1 MVKAEEERRLQGRSY
16 IEPYDTGTFLEFNP
30 GDKIYRFNL
39 LDTSPDGMGML
50 VFKKDVEVL
59 ENFETGERVN
69 LKYSVAETSLFM
81 KFEIKHVTLIERG
94 PFKGHYQ
101 VGISLAPQSE

>member
-1 MVKAEEERRLQGRSY
+1 MANVEKERRTQGRSY
-16 IEPYDTGTFLEFNP
+16 IEPYDTGTFLEFAP
-30 GDKIYRFNL
+30 GDKKYRFNL

-50 VFKKDVEVL
+50 VFQKDAEVL
-59 ENFETGERVN
+59 ENFEAGERVN
-69 LKYSVAETSLFM
+69 LKYSVAETSLYM

-101 VGISLAPQSE
+101 IGISLVPQPE